1 MKVTVFNH
9 NFNVY
14 ITVLNKGRKGL
25 CVISEEPS
33 LMGETV
39 IPFDKFVCDVDET
52 TIRLLTAKGIGNILT
67 WRKTNRYAANY
78 TLKVMALMGIKTKFA
93 DLVNKNI
100 KTIEA
105 EGSTIINT
113 SWTGGKALRN
123 LEQLDQVIQDILL
136 RSRYKH
142 EEKVYH
148 AA

>member
-1 MKVTVFNH
+1 
-9 NFNVY
+9 
-14 ITVLNKGRKGL
+14 
-25 CVISEEPS
+25 
-33 LMGETV
+33 
-39 IPFDKFVCDVDET
+39 
-52 TIRLLTAKGIGNILT
+52 
-67 WRKTNRYAANY
+67 
-78 TLKVMALMGIKTKFA
+78 MGIKTKFA